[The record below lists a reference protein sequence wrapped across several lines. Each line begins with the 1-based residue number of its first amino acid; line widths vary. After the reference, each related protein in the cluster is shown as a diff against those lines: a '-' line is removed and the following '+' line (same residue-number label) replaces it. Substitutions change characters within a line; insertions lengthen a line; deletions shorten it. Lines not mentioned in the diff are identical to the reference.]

1 MASSEAKHS
10 CLRPYLPDSK
20 FTLETTKTCIKCKE
34 NRLFSVYSKN
44 KYGKDDLFWVCNY
57 CLKEYYKNYIKPIRC
72 ECGRLINEK
81 YLNTHI
87 KSNIHKK
94 YLTFNSEIVKGC

>member
-1 MASSEAKHS
+1 MKVSRVLRQIPSSQ
-10 CLRPYLPDSK
+10 
-20 FTLETTKTCIKCKE
+20 TKTCIKSKE
-34 NRLFSVYSKN
+34 NRLFSDYSKN
-44 KYGKDDLFWVCNY
+44 KYGKDGLFWVCSY
-57 CLKEYYKNYIKPIRC
+57 CLKEYYKNNIKPIKC

-94 YLTFNSEIVKGC
+94 YLDFNLKNNNSVSLT